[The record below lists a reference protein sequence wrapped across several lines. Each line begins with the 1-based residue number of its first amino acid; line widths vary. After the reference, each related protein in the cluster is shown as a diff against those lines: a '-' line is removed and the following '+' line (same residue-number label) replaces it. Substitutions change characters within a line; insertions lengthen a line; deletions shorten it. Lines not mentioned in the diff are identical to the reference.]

1 MTLLS
6 IAITILSTALLIQT
20 QKDPQ
25 FLHLKKVELRDSVT
39 LNCTVLKN
47 KNINE
52 EIYWY
57 KQSLG
62 YNPQMVASRY
72 FTSKIYPP
80 FILRFK
86 VGNGSNFN
94 LTISNVQ
101 KEDEANYFCNQ
112 GGQYLNIWNNGVF
125 LTVKDPNDQRFVS
138 QTVVQQPV
146 SASAQLG
153 DPVALQCSITSQRT
167 DHSNQCQGEP
177 SVYWFRS
184 GPSHPA
190 AIYMNGNR
198 SGECQNSSG
207 PSAPQSCVYTLPKNN
222 VDSSDAGTYYCALAA
237 CGEVVFGNGT
247 KLDITDD
254 NAQRFVSQ
262 TVVQQP
268 VSASA
273 QLGDPVALQCS
284 ITSQRTDHSN
294 QCQGEPS
301 VYWFRG
307 DGRTTQLIGELRLA
321 AIKLRPAQAGQDTDF
336 MDNPNDQRF
345 VSQTVVQQPVS
356 ASAQLGDPVAL
367 QCSITSQRTDH
378 SNQCQGEPSVYW
390 FRSGPSHPAAIYM
403 NGNRRGECQ
412 NSSGPPSAPQS
423 CVYTLPKNNV
433 DSSDAGT
440 YYCALAAC
448 GEAVFG
454 NGTKLDITD
463 PNCHLVILVHR
474 ILLACF
480 LLVIIILILIIHYRT
495 GKPSP

>member
-6 IAITILSTALLIQT
+6 TAITILSTALLIQT

-25 FLHLKKVELRDSVT
+25 LLHLKKVEFRDTVT

-47 KNINE
+47 QNINE
-52 EIYWY
+52 ELYWY

-72 FTSKIYPP
+72 FTSKIYPS

-86 VGNGSNFN
+86 AGNGSNFN

-112 GGQYLNIWNNGVF
+112 GGQYLNIWNDGVF

-198 SGECQNSSG
+198 
-207 PSAPQSCVYTLPKNN
+207 T
-222 VDSSDAGTYYCALAA
+222 
-237 CGEVVFGNGT
+237 
-247 KLDITDD
+247 
-254 NAQRFVSQ
+254 
-262 TVVQQP
+262 
-268 VSASA
+268 
-273 QLGDPVALQCS
+273 
-284 ITSQRTDHSN
+284 
-294 QCQGEPS
+294 
-301 VYWFRG
+301 
-307 DGRTTQLIGELRLA
+307 
-321 AIKLRPAQAGQDTDF
+321 
-336 MDNPNDQRF
+336 
-345 VSQTVVQQPVS
+345 
-356 ASAQLGDPVAL
+356 
-367 QCSITSQRTDH
+367 
-378 SNQCQGEPSVYW
+378 
-390 FRSGPSHPAAIYM
+390 
-403 NGNRRGECQ
+403 GECQ

-448 GEAVFG
+448 GEVVFGSGTKLYVFG
-454 NGTKLDITD
+454 NGTQLDTPGKD
-463 PNCHLVILVHR
+463 
-474 ILLACF
+474 ILLPTSSLF
-480 LLVIIILILIIHYRT
+480 
-495 GKPSP
+495 GKY